1 MRSHT
6 RLPHISG
13 HRRIRATD
21 ILRVDILRVVT
32 VATGIAVAATLV
44 ACSTDSPASEGPNT
58 VGYRSMTQVPAMNT
72 SGETDD
78 GSGRIERTPSG
89 PAEVPSAPTSD
100 LPIVSGSGTAAGD
113 RPPAGTAF
121 PGEGI
126 SGEAAEQLQQSADAG
141 HQPWRLDEDAVARA
155 FVSGRFGWSRPA
167 ITHDGAYL
175 AVATGPNGQRVSLQL
190 SQPARKNNGGV
201 WVVESGIWL

>member
-6 RLPHISG
+6 RLPHRPG
-13 HRRIRATD
+13 HRQIRATD
-21 ILRVDILRVVT
+21 LPRV
-32 VATGIAVAATLV
+32 IAVAVGVAVAVSLG

-58 VGYRSMTQVPAMNT
+58 AEYRSTTQTAALNT
-72 SGETDD
+72 TVETHD
-78 GSGRIERTPSG
+78 GSGSVERPSSG
-89 PAEVPSAPTSD
+89 RAEFPSAPTSE
-100 LPIVSGSGTAAGD
+100 LPVVSPSVPAAGD
-113 RPPAGTAF
+113 HPPAGTAF

-126 SGEAAEQLQQSADAG
+126 SGDAAEQLQQSVDAG

-155 FVSGRFGWSRPA
+155 FVSGRFGWSQPA
-167 ITHDGAYL
+167 ITHGGPYL
-175 AVATGPNGQRVSLQL
+175 AIATGPDGQRVSLQL

>member
-1 MRSHT
+1 MRSPT
-6 RLPHISG
+6 RLPHFSG
-13 HRRIRATD
+13 HRQIRAT
-21 ILRVDILRVVT
+21 DILRVVT
-32 VATGIAVAATLV
+32 VATGVAVAATLV

-58 VGYRSMTQVPAMNT
+58 AAYRSMTQAPAVNT
-72 SGETDD
+72 SGETDNA
-78 GSGRIERTPSG
+78 SGGFERTPSG

-100 LPIVSGSGTAAGD
+100 LPVVSASSPAAGD
-113 RPPAGTAF
+113 RPPAGTTF

-141 HQPWRLDEDAVARA
+141 HQAWRLDEDAVARA
-155 FVSGRFGWSRPA
+155 FLSGRFGWSRPT

>member
-6 RLPHISG
+6 RLPHSSG
-13 HRRIRATD
+13 HQRIRFPD
-21 ILRVDILRVVT
+21 VLRVVA
-32 VATGIAVAATLV
+32 VATGVAVAATLV

-58 VGYRSMTQVPAMNT
+58 VGYRSMTQAPAVHT
-72 SGETDD
+72 SGDTDD
-78 GSGRIERTPSG
+78 GSGGIEPTPSG
-89 PAEVPSAPTSD
+89 PAEVPSAPTD
-100 LPIVSGSGTAAGD
+100 FPVVSPSSPAAGD
-113 RPPAGTAF
+113 RPTAGTAF

-155 FVSGRFGWSRPA
+155 FVSGRFGWSRPT

-175 AVATGPNGQRVSLQL
+175 AVVTGPNGQRVSLQL

-201 WVVESGIWL
+201 WAVESGIWL

>member
-6 RLPHISG
+6 RLPLFSG
-13 HRRIRATD
+13 HRQLRATD
-21 ILRVDILRVVT
+21 ILRIVT
-32 VATGIAVAATLV
+32 VATGVAVAATLV

-58 VGYRSMTQVPAMNT
+58 VGYRSMTQAAAANT

-78 GSGRIERTPSG
+78 GSGGTEPTPSG
-89 PAEVPSAPTSD
+89 LDEVPAAPTAQ
-100 LPIVSGSGTAAGD
+100 LPVVSPSSPPAGD

-155 FVSGRFGWSRPA
+155 FVSGRFGWSRPTIA
-167 ITHDGAYL
+167 HDGAYL
-175 AVATGPNGQRVSLQL
+175 AVATGPNGQRVSLHL

-201 WVVESGIWL
+201 WVVESGIWW